1 MDAAVNL
8 VSAMTSTKE
17 LQQIEGWRRVT
28 KIVNVSGKVYGIE
41 VHFVVK
47 GLKTTKGYRFVNK
60 EDNTIIMMGY
70 KCLTHQM
77 SLSPHEI
84 ATADELDALTFWTLI
99 YRDIVLSWT

>member
-1 MDAAVNL
+1 M
-8 VSAMTSTKE
+8 
-17 LQQIEGWRRVT
+17 
-28 KIVNVSGKVYGIE
+28 
-41 VHFVVK
+41 HFVVK

-84 ATADELDALTFWTLI
+84 ATADELDALTF
-99 YRDIVLSWT
+99 